1 MNYQQ
6 IYPTEPLRKYV
17 RYFWTLEDD
26 SLCFS
31 EKTFKIM
38 SDGLAGLILVENK
51 KSFLNT
57 DNQELPQLFLYGQTT
72 QHTEHKAIKNFRNIG
87 VYFQPTA
94 LKSIFGIDAD
104 ELTNQ
109 HIDINELIKTNITDQ
124 LLNTAT
130 AEQRIELLSSFLMQQ
145 AEQRKSE
152 NEKVSF
158 ASEQL
163 QKGVSLPTIQNEL
176 NISERSLERYF
187 KQHIGISP
195 KLYARIN
202 RFQSALESLR
212 RTDFETLTDIAYQNN
227 YFDQSHFI
235 RDFKEFAGT
244 SPKHFILHANEQV
257 ANFPEWKF

>member
-6 IYPTEPLRKYV
+6 IYPIEPLQKYV

-26 SLCFS
+26 SLNFS

-38 SDGLAGLILVENK
+38 SDGLAGLIFQENQ
-51 KSFLNT
+51 KSFLNK

-72 QHTEHKAIKNFRNIG
+72 RYTEHKAIKNFRNIG

-109 HIDINELIKTNITDQ
+109 HIDINELIKTNITNQ

-130 AEQRIELLSSFLMQQ
+130 SEQRIKLLSSFLIQQ
-145 AEQRKSE
+145 AEQRKAE
-152 NEKVSF
+152 NEKVNF

-163 QKGVSLPTIQNEL
+163 QKGVSLPNIQNEL

-202 RFQSALESLR
+202 RFQSALENIR
-212 RTDFETLTDIAYQNN
+212 QTQFDKLTNIAYQSN

-244 SPKHFILHANEQV
+244 SPKHFILKANEQV
-257 ANFPEWKF
+257 ANFPEWKI